1 MSTTKIHDV
10 ASILKSVVRL
20 AVFFAAVYFLVRCI
34 DSRSGDEEITLKP
47 TPVVIED
54 VKPIGEL
61 YAMTAITE
69 DYDVYFM
76 EDPGIFSNDYPS
88 TIQTLRMQVSFVMN
102 LDSVRY
108 EEVEGSDTV
117 IVHLPRLRFVKAGN
131 GGQLLGGVEKA
142 DYNAASQR
150 IDIVENKIVLK
161 YNTPENYQKAMEHAK
176 EVLGQFVSQCGR
188 VPKFVEL
195 QPQKE

>member
-1 MSTTKIHDV
+1 MGNSRLSDIAT
-10 ASILKSVVRL
+10 ILKSVVRL
-20 AVFFAAVYFLVRCI
+20 MFFFFVVYFVIRCI
-34 DSRSGDEEITLKP
+34 DSRSSREEITLVP

-88 TIQTLRMQVSFVMN
+88 TIQTLRMQVSFVMD

-108 EEVEGSDTV
+108 EEMAGSDTV
-117 IVHLPRLRFVKAGN
+117 VVRLPHLRFVKAGN

-142 DYNAASQR
+142 DYNAAPQR
-150 IDIVENKIVLK
+150 IDIVENKIELK
-161 YNTPENYQKAMEHAK
+161 YNTEENYRKAMAHARQ
-176 EVLGQFVSQCGR
+176 VLDSFVRQCGR
-188 VPKFVEL
+188 VPKFIEDN
-195 QPQKE
+195 

>member
-1 MSTTKIHDV
+1 MGQNRLLSV
-10 ASILKSVVRL
+10 ASILKSLVKLLSVFVVI
-20 AVFFAAVYFLVRCI
+20 YFVVRCI
-34 DSRSGDEEITLKP
+34 DNNNRNEEITLKP
-47 TPVVIED
+47 TPIVIER

-76 EDPGIFSNDYPS
+76 EDPGIFSNDYPT

-117 IVHLPRLRFVKAGN
+117 IVHLPPLHFVKAGN
-131 GGQLLGGVEKA
+131 GGELLGGVEKSH
-142 DYNAASQR
+142 YNAAAQR
-150 IDIVENKIVLK
+150 IDIVENRIELR
-161 YNTPENYQKAMEHAK
+161 YNTAENYQKAMTYARQ
-176 EVLGQFVSQCGR
+176 VLDAFVRQCGR
-188 VPKFVEL
+188 IPKFIETK
-195 QPQKE
+195 Q

>member
-1 MSTTKIHDV
+1 MGKSRITDI

-20 AVFFAAVYFLVRCI
+20 MIFFFVVYFVVRCI
-34 DSRSGDEEITLKP
+34 DSRSGREEISLVP

-88 TIQTLRMQVSFVMN
+88 TIQTLRMQVSFVMD

-108 EEVEGSDTV
+108 EEMAGTDTV
-117 IVHLPRLRFVKAGN
+117 VVRLPRLRFVKAGN

-150 IDIVENKIVLK
+150 IDIVENKIELK
-161 YNTPENYQKAMEHAK
+161 YNTEENYRKAMAYARQ
-176 EVLGQFVSQCGR
+176 VLDSFVRQCGR
-188 VPKFVEL
+188 VPRFIEDN
-195 QPQKE
+195 